1 MSSKIEAKLLEV
13 TGIKK
18 KSKES
23 QQEFLNRLVGVV
35 QGCCDDPEKG
45 DEFWDSLTDDEVG
58 DAVQLWVNEGIK
70 AINAER
76 EAAASNDRKER
87 LVELEDFPDL
97 EDETQDEEEEG
108 GEEEEEEEEGGE
120 EEEEEEGE
128 EEDVKTED
136 ASDAKAAK
144 APKKAVKETKAK
156 AKAKAKAAKAPKKAI
171 KETKAKA
178 AKAPK
183 KAIKETKAPKKAI
196 KETKA
201 PKKAIKETKAK
212 AAKPNGK
219 TKIAMIGNLLNRK
232 DGCTRKDVLEATG
245 WPSVSLQQRAR
256 ELGVKLRK
264 DKQSG
269 QPTRYFAA

>member
-108 GEEEEEEEEGGE
+108 GEEEEEEE
-120 EEEEEEGE
+120 GE

-178 AKAPK
+178 A
-183 KAIKETKAPKKAI
+183 KAPKKAI

>member
-108 GEEEEEEEEGGE
+108 GEEEEEEE
-120 EEEEEEGE
+120 GE

-144 APKKAVKETKAK
+144 APKKAVKETK

>member
-108 GEEEEEEEEGGE
+108 GEEEEEEE
-120 EEEEEEGE
+120 GE

-156 AKAKAKAAKAPKKAI
+156 AKAKAAKAPKKAI

-178 AKAPK
+178 A
-183 KAIKETKAPKKAI
+183 KAPKKAI